1 MFPSLRFCLST
12 DIVRITHF
20 CMYVCMYAIFIQ
32 ILVVGYE
39 KHLCN
44 VTERTMAVQGQY
56 RVNEVVVFDNNQLVS
71 MESACAT

>member
-1 MFPSLRFCLST
+1 
-12 DIVRITHF
+12 
-20 CMYVCMYAIFIQ
+20 MYVCMYAIFIQ